1 MDFNEDGNP
10 TMTFD
15 NESDANLVLD
25 SMITSIL
32 LLDKNLNI
40 IYVNAAAQQLLA
52 QSSKKLLDSY
62 FPDLLSY
69 FSLDI
74 ELMQTALAK
83 NQGFTDNEVNLV
95 INNELHILSLT
106 AQPLEKGNIL
116 IEMIP
121 LNNHKRLSQEQ
132 LQQAQQSAARE
143 LVRGLAH
150 EIKNPLGGLR
160 GAAQL
165 LSRKLPNNELQD
177 YTQIIIEQAD
187 RLRNLVD
194 RLLGPQQRLQQTKQN
209 IHRSIERI
217 YTLLCL
223 EKPQN
228 IEILRDYDPSLPDLI
243 HDSEQ
248 IEQVI
253 LNIIRNALQAI
264 GYNIGTIIIRTR
276 TAFQITLHGQRYR
289 LCARIDIEDNG
300 PGVPMHLQDTL
311 FYPMVSGYEGGTGI
325 GLSIARNIVDQ
336 HHGKIEFNSWPGHT
350 EFSVYLPIKQ

>member
-1 MDFNEDGNP
+1 
-10 TMTFD
+10 MTFD
-15 NESDANLVLD
+15 NDSDANLVLD

-32 LLDKNLNI
+32 LLDERLRI
-40 IYVNAAAQQLLA
+40 LYVNSAAQQLLA

-62 FPDLLSY
+62 LPDLLNY

-74 ELMQTALAK
+74 QLMQTALTQS
-83 NQGFTDNEVNLV
+83 QGFTDNEVHLV
-95 INNELHILSLT
+95 VNNELNILSLT
-106 AQPLEKGNIL
+106 AQSLENGRIL
-116 IEMIP
+116 IEMAP

-165 LSRKLPNNELQD
+165 LSRELPNNELQD
-177 YTQIIIEQAD
+177 YTKIIIEQAD

-194 RLLGPQQRLQQTKQN
+194 RLLGPQQRLQQKTQN
-209 IHRSIERI
+209 IHKAIERI
-217 YTLLCL
+217 YALLCL
-223 EKPQN
+223 EKPN
-228 IEILRDYDPSLPDLI
+228 NTEIIRDYDPSLPDFI

-253 LNIIRNALQAI
+253 LNIVRNAIQAI
-264 GYNIGTIIIRTR
+264 GPNIGTITIRTR
-276 TAFQITLHGQRYR
+276 TAFQVTLHGQRHR

-300 PGVPMHLQDTL
+300 PGVPVHIQDTL

-325 GLSIARNIVDQ
+325 GLSIAQNIVDQ